1 MGAPHVGFTCGFF
14 VSWCQVFFVNDYYT
28 PAPKIDA
35 WGTRRVVY
43 ALLLLSSISTSRAV

>member
-1 MGAPHVGFTCGFF
+1 MGAPHVGFTCEFF
-14 VSWCQVFFVNDYYT
+14 GHGVKFPLPTITT
-28 PAPKIDA
+28 PPAHKIDA